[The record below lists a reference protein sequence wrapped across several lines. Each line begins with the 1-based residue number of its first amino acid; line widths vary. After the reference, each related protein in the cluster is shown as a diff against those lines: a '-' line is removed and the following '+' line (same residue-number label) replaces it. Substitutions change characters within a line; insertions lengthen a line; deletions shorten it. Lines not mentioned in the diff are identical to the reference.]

1 MLIIA
6 CTLCAPLV
14 AQNVQRFSSV
24 NPAWFGY
31 TAKDVE
37 LTPPR
42 KYKVLLQKI
51 EDLTPYLLK

>member
-37 LTPPR
+37 LHASTEIQGTLAENRGSHPLPP
-42 KYKVLLQKI
+42 
-51 EDLTPYLLK
+51 